1 MSDLER
7 PVFINYDPDE
17 ITQQLVEL
25 YEQIV
30 GKTLY
35 PAQPERLFI
44 NVIAY
49 RECLIR
55 QAIQEAAEQNLVEY
69 ARDAALD
76 HLAQNVGVTR
86 LAAQPACCT
95 VRITLTAA
103 AVSDTTISQGL
114 RLKSGDDLFTFE
126 TSEDCTVAAGSRTG
140 TCSALCTVAGTD
152 ANGYLA
158 GSLSLSESVEGVAS
172 AINTDATS
180 NGADDE
186 EDDVFRERIP
196 LALEAYSCAGPALA
210 YKYWALSAHNSI
222 IDVSVISPTAGVVN
236 IYPLTANGAPS
247 SRVKA
252 LIAAA
257 VNGEK
262 RRPLTDQVNVL
273 SPQAVHFSINAN
285 LTLYGNTD
293 RASIL
298 AKINKLLAEYQS
310 SIRLKMG
317 RDIVPSQL
325 SALIHVEG
333 VYSVELLSPG
343 LTAVSDQS
351 YAVLDSWNINV
362 GGVVYE

>member
-1 MSDLER
+1 MSNLER
-7 PVFINYDPDE
+7 PVFIECSPEE
-17 ITQQLVEL
+17 ITRQNVEL

-35 PAQPERLFI
+35 PAQPERIFI
-44 NVIAY
+44 DVISY
-49 RECLIR
+49 RECLLR
-55 QAIQEAAEQNLVEY
+55 QAVQLTAEQNLVEY

-76 HLAQNVGVTR
+76 HLAQNVGVYR
-86 LAAQPACCT
+86 LTAQPASCT
-95 VRITLTAA
+95 VQITLSEEAA
-103 AVSDTTISQGL
+103 GAVVISQGL
-114 RLKSGDDLFTFE
+114 ELITNDGLFTFI
-126 TSEDCTVAAGSRTG
+126 TADDCTIASGALTG
-140 TCSALCTVAGTD
+140 TCSAICSVAGTD

-158 GSLSLSESVEGVAS
+158 GSLRLAANIEW
-172 AINTDATS
+172 INTAVNLDATS
-180 NGADDE
+180 GGTDDE
-186 EDDVFRERIP
+186 EDDAFRDRIP

-310 SIRLKMG
+310 NIRLKMG